1 MYKVTEVFEYLVND
15 NTSFLSAHDILDWV
29 AGMTCPLWDG
39 YQDMLPKNSEGG
51 FTFINPDGY
60 YHFGGPDQM
69 DGYVIR
75 ELEGWLKEYKEI
87 SEGDSHLMLNWLN
100 ELDVVFYEIEGE
112 IKCFVL
118 KELD

>member
-1 MYKVTEVFEYLVND
+1 MKEALHSLILMVTI
-15 NTSFLSAHDILDWV
+15 IL
-29 AGMTCPLWDG
+29 
-39 YQDMLPKNSEGG
+39 
-51 FTFINPDGY
+51 
-60 YHFGGPDQM
+60 GGPDQM

>member
-1 MYKVTEVFEYLVND
+1 MDEYGFVNNLDLAKSILIMYFSNKFILERELVTKIKNELVE
-15 NTSFLSAHDILDWV
+15 I
-29 AGMTCPLWDG
+29 
-39 YQDMLPKNSEGG
+39 EGG

-69 DGYVIR
+69 DEYVIR

-118 KELD
+118 KEFD

>member
-1 MYKVTEVFEYLVND
+1 MVTI
-15 NTSFLSAHDILDWV
+15 IL
-29 AGMTCPLWDG
+29 
-39 YQDMLPKNSEGG
+39 
-51 FTFINPDGY
+51 
-60 YHFGGPDQM
+60 GGPDQM

-118 KELD
+118 KEFD